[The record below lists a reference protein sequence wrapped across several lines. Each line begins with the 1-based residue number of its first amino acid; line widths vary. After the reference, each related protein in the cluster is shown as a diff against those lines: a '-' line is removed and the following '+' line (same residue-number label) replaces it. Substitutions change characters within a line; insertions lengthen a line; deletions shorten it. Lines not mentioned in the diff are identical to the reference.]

1 MNRQADDSNPVKH
14 YLIQRLLFLL
24 PTLLG
29 ALTLVFVLIHLI
41 PGDPVE
47 VMLGETA
54 TSADKQELRRNLGL
68 DQPLL
73 TQYRNFLTNLAAG
86 DLGRSLY
93 EQADVAEIIGA
104 RLPATLQLA
113 LCAMIAALAIS
124 FSLAILAAVNRG
136 RWPDRGALLFSLF
149 GLSLPNFWLGPLLMI
164 AFSIQLGWTP
174 VSGRGGISHLVLPA
188 LTLGL
193 GMAAIL
199 TRILRASLLQV
210 MTDDFVRTARAK
222 GLPEKQVWL
231 KHTLRNALMSVITIM
246 SLQFGA
252 LLAGSLITETIFS
265 WPGIGRLTVQAI
277 QTRDYPLV
285 QGCVLVIALS
295 YILVNFLTDLLY
307 KLVDPR
313 VSYE

>member
-1 MNRQADDSNPVKH
+1 VNRFFL
-14 YLIQRLLFLL
+14 YRLLLLL

-29 ALTLVFVLIHLI
+29 VVTLVFLLIHLI

-54 TSADKQELRRNLGL
+54 NTADREELRRSLGL
-68 DQPLL
+68 DRPLL
-73 TQYRNFLTNLAAG
+73 TQYRSFLSDLAAG

-93 EQADVAEIIGA
+93 ERNTVSAIVRA
-104 RLPATLQLA
+104 RFPATLELA
-113 LCAMIAALAIS
+113 LCAMIAAIAMSFPLATFAAVRRGAWIDRAALT
-124 FSLAILAAVNRG
+124 FSLL
-136 RWPDRGALLFSLF
+136 

-164 AFSIQLGWTP
+164 IFSIQLGWTP
-174 VSGRGGISHLVLPA
+174 VSGRGGLSHLFLPA

-199 TRILRASLLQV
+199 TRILRAGLIRA
-210 MTDDFVRTARAK
+210 MDEDYVRTARAK
-222 GLPEKQVWL
+222 GLSERRVWL
-231 KHTLRNALMSVITIM
+231 KHTLRNALLSVVTIM
-246 SLQFGA
+246 SLQFGS
-252 LLAGSLITETIFS
+252 LLAGSVITETIFS

-285 QGCVLVIALS
+285 QGCVLVIAVS
-295 YILVNFLTDLLY
+295 YVLVNFITDLAY

-313 VSYE
+313 ITYGN

>member
-1 MNRQADDSNPVKH
+1 MKH
-14 YLIQRLLFLL
+14 YLVRRILLLL

-54 TSADKQELRRNLGL
+54 TAADKQELRRSLGL

-73 TQYRNFLTNLAAG
+73 RQYRNFLTNLLMG
-86 DLGRSLY
+86 NLGQSLY
-93 EQADVAEIIGA
+93 EQTSVGTMIAA
-104 RLPATLQLA
+104 RLPATLELA
-113 LCAMIAALAIS
+113 LCAMLAAIVIS
-124 FSLAILAAVNRG
+124 FSLATLAVMSHG
-136 RWPDRGALLFSLF
+136 GWLDRLALLFSLI
-149 GLSLPNFWLGPLLMI
+149 GLSLPNFWLGPMLMI

-174 VSGRGGISHLVLPA
+174 VSGRGGLDHLFLPA

-199 TRILRASLLQV
+199 TRMLRAGLRQAINEEYV
-210 MTDDFVRTARAK
+210 QTARAK
-222 GLPEKQVWL
+222 GLTEKQVWL
-231 KHTLRNALMSVITIM
+231 KHVMRNALLSVVTIV
-246 SLQFGA
+246 SLQFGG

-285 QGCVLVIALS
+285 QGCVLIIAIS
-295 YILVNFLTDLLY
+295 YVLVNFFTDLLY
-307 KLVDPR
+307 RLVDPR
-313 VSYE
+313 ISYEK

>member
-1 MNRQADDSNPVKH
+1 VTR
-14 YLIQRLLFLL
+14 YLHQRLLLL
-24 PTLLG
+24 VPTLFG

-54 TSADKQELRRNLGL
+54 TLADKEELRRNLGF
-68 DQPLL
+68 DQPLSAQYGSFLIKL
-73 TQYRNFLTNLAAG
+73 TAG

-93 EQADVAEIIGA
+93 EQASVAEIIRA

-113 LCAMIAALAIS
+113 LSAMITAILIS
-124 FSLAILAAVNRG
+124 FPLAVLAAVRRNS
-136 RWPDRGALLFSLF
+136 WVDRLALLVSLL
-149 GLSLPNFWLGPLLMI
+149 GLSMPNFWLGPLLMI
-164 AFSIQLGWTP
+164 VFSLQLGWAP
-174 VSGRGGISHLVLPA
+174 VSGRGGLSHLFLPA
-188 LTLGL
+188 VTLAL

-199 TRILRASLLQV
+199 IRILRASLLQV
-210 MTDDFVRTARAK
+210 MHEDYVQTARAK
-222 GLPEKQVWL
+222 GLSERRVWL
-231 KHTLRNALMSVITIM
+231 KHTLRNALVSTLTIM
-246 SLQFGA
+246 SLQFGS

-285 QGCVLVIALS
+285 QGCVLVIAIS
-295 YILVNFLTDLLY
+295 YVLVNFFTDVLY

-313 VSYE
+313 VAYDK